1 MTAARI
7 STLRKIGLTL
17 GLALSISTVATSS
30 SFAYSARAQ
39 QMCMGDA
46 LRLCSSEI
54 PSIARIT
61 ACMRRNKANVSRG
74 CRAVIEEEE
83 AKLTRTKPVQAAPA
97 EQKPAA
103 ASRVEQ
109 PAAPKTK
116 PVQAAPVEQKPVAA
130 PPVEQPAATGTKPV
144 QARARR
150 AKTGHRNARRTTR
163 SDRDEARSGCARRAK
178 TGHRNARRTTRSDR
192 DEARSGC
199 ARRANT
205 GHRNARRTT
214 RSHGDETRSGCA
226 LEQRPAIATP
236 VEVKPVQAK
245 PAPGGKPVK
254 LAQRKRTHRR
264 LAVEPHIL
272 HEFRN
277 VHRTIGFTLPIPF
290 VILFYW

>member
-54 PSIARIT
+54 PNIARIT

-83 AKLTRTKPVQAAPA
+83 AKLTRTKPASGCTCRAKAGRRVACRTARSTQNETGSGCACRAKASCRSTCRTARSDRDEARSGRACRTEA
-97 EQKPAA
+97 EQHA
-103 ASRVEQ
+103 VEQ
-109 PAAPKTK
+109 PATTETK
-116 PVQAAPVEQKPVAA
+116 PVQAAPVERRPAIA
-130 PPVEQPAATGTKPV
+130 TPVEQPAATETKPV
-144 QARARR
+144 QAAPF
-150 AKTGHRNARRTTR
+150 
-163 SDRDEARSGCARRAK
+163 
-178 TGHRNARRTTRSDR
+178 
-192 DEARSGC
+192 
-199 ARRANT
+199 
-205 GHRNARRTT
+205 
-214 RSHGDETRSGCA
+214 
-226 LEQRPAIATP
+226 EQRPVIATP

-245 PAPGGKPVK
+245 LAPGGEPVK
-254 LAQRKRTHRR
+254 LAQRKRKHRR
-264 LAVEPHIL
+264 LAVGPHI
-272 HEFRN
+272 HHAFRN
-277 VHRTIGFTLPIPF
+277 VHRTIGFALPIPF

>member
-54 PSIARIT
+54 PNIARIT

-83 AKLTRTKPVQAAPA
+83 AKLTRTKPLQAAPV

-109 PAAPKTK
+109 PAALKTK

-144 QARARR
+144 QAAP
-150 AKTGHRNARRTTR
+150 AEQKPSTATPVEQPAAT
-163 SDRDEARSGCARRAK
+163 
-178 TGHRNARRTTRSDR
+178 
-192 DEARSGC
+192 
-199 ARRANT
+199 
-205 GHRNARRTT
+205 
-214 RSHGDETRSGCA
+214 ETKPVQA
-226 LEQRPAIATP
+226 APFEQRPVIATP

-245 PAPGGKPVK
+245 LAPGGEPVK
-254 LAQRKRTHRR
+254 LAQRKRKHRR
-264 LAVEPHIL
+264 LAVGPHI
-272 HEFRN
+272 HHAFRN
-277 VHRTIGFTLPIPF
+277 VHRTIGFALPIPF